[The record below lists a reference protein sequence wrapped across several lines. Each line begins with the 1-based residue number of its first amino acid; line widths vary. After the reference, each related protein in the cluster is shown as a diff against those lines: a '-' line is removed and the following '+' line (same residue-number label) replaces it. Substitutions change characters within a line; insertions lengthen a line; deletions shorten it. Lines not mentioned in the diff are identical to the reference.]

1 MPAKPRRT
9 TPARRRAKVDQH
21 KTYRVLV
28 DLAPNETVGSLRD
41 VNLDHACMPQPPR
54 DERAGITRLH
64 AYASGH
70 AIETLRKA
78 GRKVEVLADAMAEG
92 KRLQKLV
99 GKGDRFEGGR
109 RGPGGVGKLV

>member
-1 MPAKPRRT
+1 M
-9 TPARRRAKVDQH
+9 
-21 KTYRVLV
+21 
-28 DLAPNETVGSLRD
+28 S
-41 VNLDHACMPQPPR
+41 QPPT
-54 DERAGITRLH
+54 DERSGIRRLH

-109 RGPGGVGKLV
+109 RGPGGIGKLV